1 MPAEPRAGGWIAGY
15 RLLRP
20 IGQGTQ
26 STVHLAERAADGQV
40 VALKIFNLAGADAGA
55 RTAFLD
61 SAETARR
68 LVHPAI
74 VAVLAVGVEGER
86 GWLAMEPVAGV
97 PLERYTRPARLLPE
111 PVVLRVAEAVASALA
126 HAHRQGVVHRDIKP
140 ANILAHWPGAT
151 IKLADF
157 GLARSADAGRTGTGV
172 VLGSPSYM
180 APEQLAGSVPTPA
193 SDFYALGVTLFQL
206 LAGRLPHEAHAL
218 GELLRQVAN
227 EPAPDLRTLRPEVDA
242 GLAALVARLLAR
254 HPGGRPPDGDA
265 LLQALRALRSAPP
278 DSGGAKSR

>member
-1 MPAEPRAGGWIAGY
+1 MPAELHSGGWIAGY
-15 RLLRP
+15 RLLRLL
-20 IGQGTQ
+20 GQGTQ
-26 STVHLAERAADGQV
+26 STVHLAEGAADGQV
-40 VALKIFNLAGADAGA
+40 VALKLVALADASA
-55 RTAFLD
+55 RAAFLD
-61 SAETARR
+61 SADTARR

-74 VAVLAVGVEGER
+74 VAVLAAGVEGEL
-86 GWLAMEPVAGV
+86 GWLAMEPVAGASLV
-97 PLERYTRPARLLPE
+97 RYSGPARLLPE
-111 PVVLRVAEAVASALA
+111 PVVLQVAEAVASALA

-140 ANILAHWPGAT
+140 ANILVHWPGAT
-151 IKLADF
+151 VKLADF
-157 GLARSADAGRTGTGV
+157 GLARSADASRTGTGI

-180 APEQLAGSVPTPA
+180 APEQLAGGVPTPA

-254 HPGGRPPDGDA
+254 QPAGRPRDGDA
-265 LLQALRALRSAPP
+265 LLQALRALRAGPP
-278 DSGGAKSR
+278 AGGGAKSR